1 MMPQISQLLLSG
13 ILLLCY
19 LKIHGLGI
27 AYIGALMVS
36 LMAFTRY
43 RELWDKLLMLIGI
56 FAGFVLLHALLS
68 SLTLPSNY
76 WIGRDQ
82 AKQMIYSTTNFTI
95 VATTLLL
102 GRRGDPDARIRTIR
116 YILIGMLAIAV
127 LEVYGPL
134 KPVIDALRALYTSD
148 SSLYIATDRDVQQY
162 GMTRPTVFT
171 SEPSSLGNFFGALWV
186 YFVISGRRTLID
198 LAGYMLL
205 LLAAIY
211 IIRSPTLLG
220 YAAVVPGLLLVQAR
234 RGLLGY
240 GYLAAILA
248 VFLLVPSYLY
258 TQKGYFPGALDYFMS
273 TGSFFIRQIA
283 PVLSAEASISLS
295 PFFGAGFSY
304 YAVARDTTYNL
315 LSLLHG
321 GYYDDA
327 FLSVMPVGQ
336 YVTNAAWEFV
346 GVYGLFG
353 GIVFVA
359 ILMRLFRLVGIVH
372 GPAVLLATA
381 ALWTTH
387 AGITLAFTWT
397 PLIII
402 GLAFYPP
409 RNVAVQEARASAS
422 LLPSRPTGPRALP
435 GE

>member
-1 MMPQISQLLLSG
+1 MTQISQLFLSG

-27 AYIGALMVS
+27 AYVGALMVS

-43 RELWDKLLMLIGI
+43 RETWDKLLVLIGI
-56 FAGFVLLHALLS
+56 FVAFVLLHAILS
-68 SLTLPSNY
+68 GLTLPSNY
-76 WIGRDQ
+76 RLGQDQ
-82 AKQMIYSTTNFTI
+82 TKQMIYSTTNFTI
-95 VATTLLL
+95 VATTLML
-102 GRRGDPDARIRTIR
+102 GRRGDPEARTRAIR

-134 KPVIDALRALYTSD
+134 KSAMDAFRSLYTSE
-148 SSLYIATDRDVQQY
+148 SSIYTFAERDVQQY
-162 GMTRPTVFT
+162 GMVRPTVFT

-186 YFVISGRRTLID
+186 YFVIRGRRTLID

-248 VFLLVPSYLY
+248 IFLLVPSYLY
-258 TQKGYFPGALDYFMS
+258 TQKGYFSGTLNYFMS

-304 YAVARDTTYNL
+304 YEVARDTTYHL

-327 FLSVMPVGQ
+327 YLSVMPVGQ

-353 GIVFVA
+353 GIGFAA

-372 GPAVLLATA
+372 GPAVILATA
-381 ALWTTH
+381 VLWTSH

-397 PLIII
+397 PMIII
-402 GLAFYPP
+402 GLAFYRP
-409 RNVAVQEARASAS
+409 RIAAVQGTRAGAS